1 MTKLCSAF
9 FKYENNMK
17 IGWEK
22 YRTVLKCTEMRA
34 RVEIVDVLGWNK
46 SVIGILFCGI
56 EVAYVLLSLFF
67 IT

>member
-1 MTKLCSAF
+1 
-9 FKYENNMK
+9 MK

-46 SVIGILFCGI
+46 SLPTDIFYSIFLEWVR
-56 EVAYVLLSLFF
+56 
-67 IT
+67 